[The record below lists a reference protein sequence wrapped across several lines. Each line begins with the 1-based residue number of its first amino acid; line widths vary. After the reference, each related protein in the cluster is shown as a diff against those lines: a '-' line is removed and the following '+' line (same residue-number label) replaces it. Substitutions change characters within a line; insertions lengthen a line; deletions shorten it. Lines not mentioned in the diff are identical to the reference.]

1 MGSRLP
7 RVDEYIVKSADFAIP
22 ILDYWREIVHAACP
36 EVKETM
42 KWSMPFFE
50 YNNYNLCGM
59 AAFKNHCRFHFW
71 LASKMSD
78 PDKLFSEF
86 EETGGMSQFGKIAK
100 IEDLPSEEQI
110 FALIHDAMSLIDQ
123 GVKLTK
129 NPAKKA
135 VKELVIP
142 DYFLEAI
149 DDNPDAQENFERF
162 TLSQKKEYVDWV
174 VEAKSETTRM
184 KRMQQAVDWIEEGKT
199 RNWKYQR

>member
-7 RVDEYIVKSADFAIP
+7 RVDEYIIKSADFAIP

-36 EVKETM
+36 DVKETI

-50 YNNYNLCGM
+50 YNNYNLCNM

-78 PDKLFSEF
+78 PDKLFSEDQ
-86 EETGGMSQFGKIAK
+86 EATGMSQFGKITK
-100 IEDLPSEEQI
+100 VEDLPTEDQI
-110 FALIHDAMSLIDQ
+110 IALIHDAMSLIDK

-129 NPAKKA
+129 DPAKKV
-135 VKELVIP
+135 VKELEIP

-149 DDNPDAQENFERF
+149 DDNPDAQENFKRF
-162 TLSQKKEYVDWV
+162 TLSQKKEYVDWI
-174 VEAKSETTRM
+174 VEAKSITTRL
-184 KRMQQAVDWIEEGKT
+184 KRMEQAVNWMEEGKV
-199 RNWKYQR
+199 RNWKYLR